1 MATEAE
7 FEYEEASEAEI
18 KYDENSRGLKLFA
31 CRWLPANGSPK
42 ALIFL
47 CHGYAMEC
55 SITMKS
61 TGTRLAKAGF
71 AVYGID
77 YEGHGKS
84 EGVPGL
90 VMNFDFVI
98 DDCSQHFTR
107 ICEKAENK
115 KKMRYLMGESMGGA
129 VALLLH
135 RKKPEYWDGAIL
147 VAPMCKIAE
156 EMKPNTMVISVLSAL
171 SRVFP
176 SWRIVPT
183 PDIIDLAFKVPKVRE
198 EIRANRY
205 CYKGNPRLRTA
216 YELLRVSTEIEQ
228 SLHEVSLP
236 FIVLHGEEDQVT
248 DKAVS
253 KQLYDEAASSDKTL
267 KSYPEMWHGL
277 LYGEPPQNL
286 QIVFSDIIGWI
297 DQKSRYG
304 NTRLERELKEEH
316 EHLFK
321 SDL

>member
-1 MATEAE
+1 MASEAE
-7 FEYEEASEAEI
+7 IEYEEASEAEI
-18 KYDENSRGLKLFA
+18 KYDEEYVWNSRGLKLFA

-61 TGTRLAKAGF
+61 TATRLAKAGY

-98 DDCSQHFTR
+98 DDCSEHFTT

-135 RKKPEYWDGAIL
+135 RKKPQYWDGAIL
-147 VAPMCKIAE
+147 VAPMCKISE
-156 EMKPNTMVISVLSAL
+156 EMRPNTVVVSVLSAL
-171 SRVFP
+171 SKVVP
-176 SWRIVPT
+176 SWRIVPI
-183 PDIIDLAFKVPKVRE
+183 PDIIDVAFKVPEVRE
-198 EIRANRY
+198 EIRANQY

-216 YELLRVSTEIEQ
+216 YELMRVSTEIEQ
-228 SLHEVSLP
+228 SLHEGILH
-236 FIVLHGEEDQVT
+236 VLNFE
-248 DKAVS
+248 KL
-253 KQLYDEAASSDKTL
+253 LYDNSVELEPNLGFVKMDAEWESRRR
-267 KSYPEMWHGL
+267 EMEHV
-277 LYGEPPQNL
+277 
-286 QIVFSDIIGWI
+286 ITST
-297 DQKSRYG
+297 
-304 NTRLERELKEEH
+304 TRDN
-316 EHLFK
+316 
-321 SDL
+321 S